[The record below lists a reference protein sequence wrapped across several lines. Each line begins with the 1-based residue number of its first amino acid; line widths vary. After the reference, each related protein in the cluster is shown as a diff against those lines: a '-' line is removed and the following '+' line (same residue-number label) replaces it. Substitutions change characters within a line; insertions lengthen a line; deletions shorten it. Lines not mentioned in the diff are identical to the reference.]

1 MAADEYT
8 KALDKAVSDLEERV
22 RNRYLLSAEIA
33 GLRETVRVLSNLVKM
48 TPERLKQVAQL
59 LAMVDYATPNLTDAI
74 RSLLIHV
81 YPKEMTAI
89 EVRNALEDSSDFED
103 LSNSLSACHA
113 ALKRIVSDGDAEQG
127 TPKDGKTTYRYI
139 LHMDP
144 PQSALPYLQDLVG
157 MYGLSE
163 PGALNQNHPVRKLAS
178 QTLGQRIAERGT
190 QKTGMPPPP
199 KSYGK

>member
-74 RSLLIHV
+74 RSLLISHHLLGTNEWMIV
-81 YPKEMTAI
+81 EHTDCGMLTFTDADLVQRLEKRTGTAVHSPSHFHAFQDLESNVRRQI
-89 EVRNALEDSSDFED
+89 QKIRAHPWVPQEIRLRGFIYDVRTGKLNEVRA
-103 LSNSLSACHA
+103 
-113 ALKRIVSDGDAEQG
+113 
-127 TPKDGKTTYRYI
+127 
-139 LHMDP
+139 
-144 PQSALPYLQDLVG
+144 
-157 MYGLSE
+157 
-163 PGALNQNHPVRKLAS
+163 
-178 QTLGQRIAERGT
+178 
-190 QKTGMPPPP
+190 
-199 KSYGK
+199 